1 LGVSVG
7 ARIPNLARQ
16 SKNHYSS
23 DMAHITVPA
32 AEANRQF
39 SKLLRAVREG
49 ARVTITSHGEPVAEL
64 GPPSTE
70 TDESERRRQAHEALM
85 AHLTSVK
92 PVVVGPWTREELYDR
107 DRDS

>member
-1 LGVSVG
+1 MVHLT
-7 ARIPNLARQ
+7 I
-16 SKNHYSS
+16 
-23 DMAHITVPA
+23 PA

-64 GPPSTE
+64 VPPTAE
-70 TDESERRRQAHEALM
+70 TDGSERRRRAHEALM

-92 PVVVGPWTREELYDR
+92 PVVIGPWTREELYDR
-107 DRDS
+107 D